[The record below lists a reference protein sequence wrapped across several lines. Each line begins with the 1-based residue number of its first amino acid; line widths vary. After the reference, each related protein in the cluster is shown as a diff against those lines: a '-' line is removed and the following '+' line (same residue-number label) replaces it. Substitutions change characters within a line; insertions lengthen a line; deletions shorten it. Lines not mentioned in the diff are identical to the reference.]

1 MNTIIP
7 RRGEI
12 AVEVGQ
18 ASCLSPTSWRDDVK
32 NETGWKPVPR
42 WRDAGLERSR
52 ELSGAIKPFYL
63 VAIAFALIAQAG
75 CASVSRDA
83 LDVRAF
89 GAVGDGTTKDTA
101 AFQKAI
107 DACAAANGGEVMVPA
122 GNYLIGSIELK
133 SYTTLRL
140 EKGVNLLGSPDLDD
154 YPVIK
159 IRWEGR
165 WIDGHRALIF
175 AQTATHIG
183 IVGPGK
189 ISGNPALSGREMPRR
204 PVLIEPINC
213 IDVRL
218 EGFAT
223 EHQRM
228 WSIHPTY
235 CVNFTA
241 KNLVI
246 RSTGGNG
253 DGIDVDSCKHVTIEN
268 CDIATGDDCIAIKS
282 GRGMEGYR
290 LARTTEDVLIR
301 NCTLADSLFAC
312 VGIGSETSGG
322 IRNVRIEHCK
332 FTHAKSYAIYIKS
345 NTGRGAFI
353 EDISAR
359 DLDVTT
365 APGGF
370 LRLNLTGSG
379 IKDAEPV
386 TGDEGIPL
394 AKNFSFKDVKVDCG
408 TLVDAAQTSPEK
420 PINGF
425 SIIDVSGTCKKAIT
439 LANLTNAVLRDIH
452 VTGYEGPFLTQT
464 NVQGVGLEA
473 TR

>member
-1 MNTIIP
+1 MIP
-7 RRGEI
+7 
-12 AVEVGQ
+12 
-18 ASCLSPTSWRDDVK
+18 LY
-32 NETGWKPVPR
+32 
-42 WRDAGLERSR
+42 L
-52 ELSGAIKPFYL
+52 LAIG
-63 VAIAFALIAQAG
+63 FALLGQAG
-75 CASVSRDA
+75 CAVFPHA
-83 LDVRAF
+83 TNNVRTF
-89 GAVGDGTTKDTA
+89 GAVGDGTTKDTV
-101 AFQKAI
+101 AFQKALDI
-107 DACAAANGGEVMVPA
+107 CAVAKGGEVVVPA
-122 GNYLIGSIELK
+122 GDYLIGSIELK

-140 EKGVNLLGSPDLDD
+140 EKDAHLLGSPDVDD
-154 YPVIK
+154 YPVVQV
-159 IRWEGR
+159 RWEGH

-175 AQTATHIG
+175 ARNAGHFG

-189 ISGNPALSGREMPRR
+189 ISGNPALGGREMPRR

-223 EHQRM
+223 EHKSM

-235 CVNFTA
+235 CSNVTA

-253 DGIDVDSCKHVTIEN
+253 DGIDVDSCKHVRIES
-268 CDIATGDDCIAIKS
+268 CDIDTGDDCIAIKS

-290 LARTTEDVLIR
+290 LARPTENVLISH
-301 NCTLADSLFAC
+301 CTLGDSIFAC
-312 VGIGSETSGG
+312 IGIGSETSGG

-332 FTHAKSYAIYIKS
+332 FTHAKSFAVYIKS

-353 EDISAR
+353 EDISAQ
-359 DLDVTT
+359 DLDVAT

-370 LRLNLTGSG
+370 LRINLTGSG

-386 TGDEGIPL
+386 PGDEGIPS
-394 AKNFSFKDVKVDCG
+394 AKNFSFRDVKVNCG
-408 TLVDAAQTSPEK
+408 TLVDAVQTSPVK

-425 SIIDVSGTCKKAIT
+425 SLVDITGTCKKAIT
-439 LANLTNAVLRDIH
+439 LANLTNAVLRDIQ

-464 NVQGVGLEA
+464 NVQGVGLEEP
-473 TR
+473 R